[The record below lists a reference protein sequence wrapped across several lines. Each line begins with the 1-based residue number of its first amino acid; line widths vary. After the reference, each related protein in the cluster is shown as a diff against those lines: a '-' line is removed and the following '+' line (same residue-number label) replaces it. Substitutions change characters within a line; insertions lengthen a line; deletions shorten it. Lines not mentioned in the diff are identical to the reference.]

1 MRFKAIGGKINNKAI
16 DKKIGESKKFQK
28 KAQELANKQ
37 FIEAK
42 SRLIEDFDSHPVT
55 TEIKGGTNASNLSG
69 TLSGYGNLFSFIGF
83 PEGSDP
89 TVVVRNFLQSFVQMR
104 PAGKKK
110 GVNKDFVINVP
121 TMKDFNFAVMP
132 WESGNNWVRS
142 VEMGISNFSHYM
154 NKASKAS
161 RSGKGVQIDGE
172 IRTSSSKGVP
182 YMREIINNFRKRLSK

>member
-16 DKKIGESKKFQK
+16 DKKIGESKISK

-89 TVVVRNFLQSFVQMR
+89 TVVVRNFLQSFVEDAPR
-104 PAGKKK
+104 RKKE
-110 GVNKDFVINVP
+110 G
-121 TMKDFNFAVMP
+121 
-132 WESGNNWVRS
+132 G
-142 VEMGISNFSHYM
+142 
-154 NKASKAS
+154 
-161 RSGKGVQIDGE
+161 
-172 IRTSSSKGVP
+172 
-182 YMREIINNFRKRLSK
+182 